1 MVNKGEDVTAITF
14 LYGGEKRALRAGL
27 DQLSNKPNSNLD
39 TNSNTYLYI
48 FIHITILILLFNL
61 LFNLLVI
68 ILSSLLYSLI
78 FNLLVFSLSGVI
90 YSINILVNY
99 SVRIGTRPHTIQPRY
114 NTNSI

>member
-1 MVNKGEDVTAITF
+1 ML
-14 LYGGEKRALRAGL
+14 LYGGEKRALRARL

-39 TNSNTYLYI
+39 TNSNIYLYI
-48 FIHITILILLFNL
+48 SIHTTLILLFNL
-61 LFNLLVI
+61 LAI

>member
-1 MVNKGEDVTAITF
+1 MVNKGEDVTVITL
-14 LYGGEKRALRAGL
+14 LYGGEKRALRARL

-48 FIHITILILLFNL
+48 FIHITILIL

>member
-1 MVNKGEDVTAITF
+1 MSL

-27 DQLSNKPNSNLD
+27 DQLSNKLNSNLD
-39 TNSNTYLYI
+39 INSNIYLYI
-48 FIHITILILLFNL
+48 SIHTTLIL

-90 YSINILVNY
+90 YIVLIY
-99 SVRIGTRPHTIQPRY
+99 
-114 NTNSI
+114 

>member
-1 MVNKGEDVTAITF
+1 MHTT
-14 LYGGEKRALRAGL
+14 
-27 DQLSNKPNSNLD
+27 
-39 TNSNTYLYI
+39 
-48 FIHITILILLFNL
+48 LIL

-114 NTNSI
+114 NTNSILVRLAIVRLD

>member
-1 MVNKGEDVTAITF
+1 MGE
-14 LYGGEKRALRAGL
+14 EKRALRAGL
-27 DQLSNKPNSNLD
+27 DKLSNKPNSNLD
-39 TNSNTYLYI
+39 TNSNIYLYI
-48 FIHITILILLFNL
+48 SIYTTLIL

>member
-1 MVNKGEDVTAITF
+1 ML

-39 TNSNTYLYI
+39 TNSN
-48 FIHITILILLFNL
+48 IHIYIYIYISIHTTLIL

-78 FNLLVFSLSGVI
+78 FNLLVFSLSDVI

-99 SVRIGTRPHTIQPRY
+99 SVRIGTRAHTIQPRY

>member
-1 MVNKGEDVTAITF
+1 MVNKRWRCNSNHF
-14 LYGGEKRALRAGL
+14 LYGGEKRALRARL

-39 TNSNTYLYI
+39 INSNTYLYI
-48 FIHITILILLFNL
+48 FIHITILILLS
-61 LFNLLVI
+61 NLLVI